1 MISEYDLHS
10 HSTASDGAL
19 SPAELVRQ
27 AAACGVKNLALTDHD
42 TTAGLAEARAT
53 AEENGITL
61 ISGIELSVTWQQRC
75 IHILGLNIDPDYAP
89 LQEGIEGLRRMRIA
103 RAVEMGA
110 RLQKKGI
117 ENAYQG
123 ALQLAGEGMITR
135 THFARFLVDHG
146 YADSFQNAFD
156 RFLGAGKPGFVATRW
171 TDLEEAI
178 GWINGAG
185 GTAVVAHPLRYK
197 LSGAWLRRLLDA
209 FKQGGGVGIE
219 IVCGSSSSN
228 DIRCAADAARRFD
241 LLGSVG
247 SDYHSPEKP
256 WTQLGRL
263 PPLPNSIT
271 PIWSVWPRHGH

>member
-1 MISEYDLHS
+1 MISEYDLHA

-27 AAACGVKNLALTDHD
+27 ASACGVKNLALTDHD
-42 TTAGLAEARAT
+42 TTEGLAEAQAA

-61 ISGIELSVTWQQRC
+61 IPGIELSVTWQQRC
-75 IHILGLNIDPDYAP
+75 IHILGLNIDPDFAP
-89 LQEGIEGLRRMRIA
+89 LQKGIAELRKMRVS
-103 RAVEMGA
+103 RAIEMGA

-117 ENAYQG
+117 EDAYEG
-123 ALQLAGEGMITR
+123 ALQLAGKGMITR
-135 THFARFLVDHG
+135 THFARYLLDRGH
-146 YADSFQNAFD
+146 ADSFQDAFD

-197 LSGAWLRRLLDA
+197 LTGAWLRRLLDA
-209 FKQGGGVGIE
+209 FKQCGGVGIE
-219 IVCGSSSSN
+219 IVCGSSSDN
-228 DIRCAADAARRFD
+228 DIRSTADAARRFD

-256 WTQLGRL
+256 WIQLGCL

>member
-1 MISEYDLHS
+1 MISEYDLHA

-27 AAACGVKNLALTDHD
+27 ARACGVKNLALTDHD
-42 TTAGLAEARAT
+42 TTDGLAEARAS

-61 ISGIELSVTWQQRC
+61 IPGIELSVTWQQRC
-75 IHILGLNIDPDYAP
+75 IHIIGLNIDPDYAP
-89 LQEGIEGLRRMRIA
+89 LQEGIVGLRNMRLS

-117 ENAYQG
+117 ENAYEG
-123 ALQLAGEGMITR
+123 ALQLAGKGMITR
-135 THFARFLVDHG
+135 THFARYLVDHG
-146 YADSFQNAFD
+146 HAGSFQNAFD
-156 RFLGAGKPGFVATRW
+156 RFLGAGKPGFVVTRW

-197 LSGAWLRRLLDA
+197 LTGAWLCRLLDA
-209 FKQGGGVGIE
+209 FKQCGGVGIE
-219 IVCGSSSSN
+219 IVCGSSSGN
-228 DIRCAADAARRFD
+228 DIRCAAEQARRFD

-256 WTQLGRL
+256 WIQLGRL

-271 PIWSVWPRHGH
+271 PVWSVWPRPRH